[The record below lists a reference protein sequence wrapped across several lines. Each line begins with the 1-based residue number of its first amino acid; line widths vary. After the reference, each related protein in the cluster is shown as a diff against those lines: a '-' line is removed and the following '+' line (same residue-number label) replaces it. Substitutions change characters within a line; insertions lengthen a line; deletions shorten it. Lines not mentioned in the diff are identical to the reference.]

1 MNATVRIKNII
12 FRLDKAK
19 DVVVVDEIVK
29 GSTPIAGYL
38 LKLVFLVLPPQL

>member
-1 MNATVRIKNII
+1 MNVTVRIKNII

-29 GSTPIAGYL
+29 GSTPIARYL
-38 LKLVFLVLPPQL
+38 LKLVLLVLPPQL